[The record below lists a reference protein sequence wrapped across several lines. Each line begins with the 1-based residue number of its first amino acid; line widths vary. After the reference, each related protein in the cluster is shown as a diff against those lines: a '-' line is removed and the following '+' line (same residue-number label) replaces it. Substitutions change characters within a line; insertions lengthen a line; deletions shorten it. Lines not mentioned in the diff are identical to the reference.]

1 MDSRSMDSRK
11 QYSAIV
17 VVCAHKKSI
26 HYTVTVLLVGVRLPL
41 LMTVGDDDDDDD
53 DDSAVGPVVVT
64 AALVVDGGDTP
75 LMGEDTGFLL

>member
-1 MDSRSMDSRK
+1 MDNRK

-17 VVCAHKKSI
+17 VICAHQKSI

-53 DDSAVGPVVVT
+53 DDDDSAVGPVVVT
-64 AALVVDGGDTP
+64 AVLVVVDGGDTP

>member
-1 MDSRSMDSRK
+1 MDNNRM

-17 VVCAHKKSI
+17 VVCAHQKSI